1 MTISNKQFARNF
13 GKASEHFFELVFPG
27 ISEASYGIS
36 TEPAEIIAKF
46 GFSVE
51 KPSDTSRNT
60 IE

>member
-1 MTISNKQFARNF
+1 
-13 GKASEHFFELVFPG
+13 VFPG

-51 KPSDTSRNT
+51 KPNDTSRNT